1 MSADNDIGKTKNAPT
16 DAEPQ
21 SSPQI
26 SEAID
31 KILANPELIGAVAS
45 ALGGL
50 KHGAENNAANGEKEE
65 SDAVSA
71 SAGVP
76 TAELISSLA
85 PMISAMQKT
94 QSVSKGDLSG
104 DRRACLLMALK
115 PYLCRERCEAIDYM
129 VRLGKL
135 SELFRTLY

>member
-1 MSADNDIGKTKNAPT
+1 MSADNDIEKIKNDP
-16 DAEPQ
+16 ESVSSQ

-50 KHGAENNAANGEKEE
+50 KPKAEEDVSDGEKEKTE
-65 SDAVSA
+65 AVSA
-71 SAGVP
+71 SAAVP
-76 TAELISSLA
+76 TADILSSLA
-85 PMISAMQKT
+85 PMISAMQKS

-104 DRRACLLMALK
+104 DRRACLLIALK

-135 SELFRTLY
+135 SELFKTLY